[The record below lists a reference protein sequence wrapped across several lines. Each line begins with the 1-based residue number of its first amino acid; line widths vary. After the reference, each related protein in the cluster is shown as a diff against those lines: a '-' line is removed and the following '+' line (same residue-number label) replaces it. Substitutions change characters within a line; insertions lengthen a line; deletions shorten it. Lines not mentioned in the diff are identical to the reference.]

1 MIYTRGDIR
10 KKLVIMLILGF
21 ILGWFCQIGYYQFQ
35 EYRKIPRDVEEIGIF
50 LRRLENKIDDE
61 IQLYKIYAK
70 AEGKLRE
77 EKRGDTGQ
85 KW

>member
-1 MIYTRGDIR
+1 
-10 KKLVIMLILGF
+10 
-21 ILGWFCQIGYYQFQ
+21 
-35 EYRKIPRDVEEIGIF
+35 

-70 AEGKLRE
+70 AEGKLWE
-77 EKRGDTGQ
+77 EKLGDTGQ

>member
-1 MIYTRGDIR
+1 MIYTSREVI

-21 ILGWFCQIGYYQFQ
+21 VLGWFCQIGYYQFQ
-35 EYRKIPRDVEEIGIF
+35 EYRKRPRDVEELGVF
-50 LRRLENKIDDE
+50 LMKLENKIDEE

-70 AEGKLRE
+70 AEGKLIE
-77 EKRGDTGQ
+77 EMLRDTGK